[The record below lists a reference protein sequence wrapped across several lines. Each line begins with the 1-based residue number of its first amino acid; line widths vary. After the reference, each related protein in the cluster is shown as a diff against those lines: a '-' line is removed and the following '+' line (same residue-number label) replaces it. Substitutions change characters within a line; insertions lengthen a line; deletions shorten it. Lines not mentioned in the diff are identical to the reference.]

1 MGILMPYL
9 VIATIVLF
17 IIITVLLCD
26 HFKTRTDYNVKPN
39 TIYNVKYNTDKD
51 VTISTSPNSELDK
64 KIKDITINITADDI
78 KRDTQLII
86 EKLKKHNENT
96 IQQ

>member
-64 KIKDITINITADDI
+64 KIKERTININITADDI

-86 EKLKKHNENT
+86 EKLKK
-96 IQQ
+96 IQ

>member
-64 KIKDITINITADDI
+64 RIKDITINITADNI

-86 EKLKKHNENT
+86 EKIKEKATNN
-96 IQQ
+96 

>member
-26 HFKTRTDYNVKPN
+26 HFKKKTNYNVKPN
-39 TIYNVKYNTDKD
+39 TVYNVKYKTDRD
-51 VTISTSPNSELDK
+51 VTINTTPNPELDK
-64 KIKDITINITADDI
+64 RIKDITINITADII

-86 EKLKKHNENT
+86 EELKK
-96 IQQ
+96 IQ

>member
-26 HFKTRTDYNVKPN
+26 HVKTRTDYNVKPN

-64 KIKDITINITADDI
+64 KIKERTINITADDI

-86 EKLKKHNENT
+86 EKLKK
-96 IQQ
+96 IQ